1 MSRNRGGGHFPSY
14 EEICCASVLAAS
26 DYLTNV
32 KWMWLKN
39 MTIPNTVNVDITHIA
54 RLASIVEEGVHLDN
68 VTGDKTL
75 LLKNICSKE
84 LKLSNIELNHLET
97 RYVVQCLQSSI
108 DVVHL
113 GSSDGPEIVLDF
125 QTFKE
130 YDGNGKCHKILCYS
144 DTCDAQLIH
153 QLKAWATDVN
163 WEMKMGKYIAFKRP
177 PQNSIMQNKLKE
189 MAMKLQSSLRDDSHD
204 LTSMDYEAG
213 FQLIMKGG
221 YLSEHEVNLIS
232 NKIQSSWSN
241 HRHYPSNA
249 EVFCAAA
256 LATTGNLANVQWMW
270 LNDME
275 IPKTNVIDITH
286 ITKLAAN
293 VIEGVHLD
301 GVNGDIVE
309 ASLLLK
315 SIQSKA
321 LKLSNLQLDREL
333 TLIVVQC
340 LKSSVKKLVLGR
352 RDGPVTLHQT
362 FKKYNGRGM
371 CHEIQCYS
379 DTRRDPDNYMEF
391 IQQLKTWMGNTCKV
405 GNRRLQIYDHF
416 QT

>member
-1 MSRNRGGGHFPSY
+1 MLQKTFTEYELQKMAVKLKASLKDKTYVLNSIDFEAAFQCIAHKGYLTNDETNKISAIIKNSWSDYRHFPSY

-75 LLKNICSKE
+75 LLKSICSKE

-270 LNDME
+270 LNNME

-286 ITKLAAN
+286 YYKIGCKCY
-293 VIEGVHLD
+293 
-301 GVNGDIVE
+301 
-309 ASLLLK
+309 
-315 SIQSKA
+315 
-321 LKLSNLQLDREL
+321 RR
-333 TLIVVQC
+333 
-340 LKSSVKKLVLGR
+340 SS
-352 RDGPVTLHQT
+352 
-362 FKKYNGRGM
+362 
-371 CHEIQCYS
+371 S
-379 DTRRDPDNYMEF
+379 
-391 IQQLKTWMGNTCKV
+391 
-405 GNRRLQIYDHF
+405 
-416 QT
+416 